1 MDQQKTKRLAGVTYV
16 LLTSLCF
23 GLMPA
28 ISQMSFASGLSV
40 ETMLAYRYPTA
51 LLITWGYILYKKID
65 YKVTRSQ
72 FGLLMSIGG
81 IYVAFIFFI
90 NQSYLLLPGA
100 IASILVF
107 LYVSLVVVMEILV
120 GRERAN
126 WIRFLCVAMSLGGL
140 VIVVWSPT
148 GSNSLSLVGIIF
160 GLTSGVL
167 YAFYTTVL
175 GGAKAVKL
183 DAIVIVAY
191 VLMIPAVMYIV
202 RCLVSGAKLYPT
214 SAEQAFY
221 ILILALFCTFF
232 GTLWW
237 YKSVRLIG
245 SSTAS
250 IINTIEPVIAYFGG
264 MLIMQDV
271 LAPNAIL
278 GGAII
283 IVAIL
288 ILNIAEGT
296 KEKAKPI

>member
-1 MDQQKTKRLAGVTYV
+1 MYV
-16 LLTSLCF
+16 LLTSFCF

-28 ISQMSFASGLSV
+28 ISQMSFKSGLSV

-51 LLITWGYILYKKID
+51 LLITWAYILIKKID
-65 YKVTRSQ
+65 FKVTKSQ
-72 FGLLMSIGG
+72 FALLMLIGC

-107 LYVSLVVVMEILV
+107 LYVSLVVTMEIIV
-120 GRERAN
+120 GRERPN
-126 WIRFLCVAMSLGGL
+126 WIRFFCVALSLGGL
-140 VIVVWSPT
+140 IIVVWNPS
-148 GSNSLSLVGIIF
+148 GSAGLSVLGIVF
-160 GLTSGVL
+160 GLSAGVL
-167 YAFYTTVL
+167 YAVYTTVL
-175 GGAKAVKL
+175 GGEKARKL

-191 VLMIPAVMYIV
+191 VLMIPAVLYV
-202 RCLVSGAKLYPT
+202 ARCWFSGAKPYPQT
-214 SAEQAFY
+214 LEQGFY

-264 MLIMQDV
+264 MLIMRDV
-271 LAPNAIL
+271 LAPSAIL

-283 IVAIL
+283 ITAIL
-288 ILNIAEGT
+288 ILNIAESSKDKT
-296 KEKAKPI
+296 